1 MIAKTQYY
9 SEVIPVEFKDKIKA
23 RRLELGMTLDD
34 VAKLVGV
41 SNPTISRWESG
52 AIVNQRRDKIELLAK
67 ALQLTPGELMGWEDD
82 TLPSNVLPFPSTR
95 MLPRLGPIA
104 CGDPILAEENIEG
117 YDPVPDFVHA
127 DYTLVCKG
135 DSMTGAR
142 ILDGDIVCIKQDAE
156 VRSGDIA
163 AVLVDGDEATLK
175 RVHFRPD
182 GVILLP
188 ENPAYSPMV
197 FTGADAQRVRIIG
210 KATHFISS
218 VR

>member
-1 MIAKTQYY
+1 M
-9 SEVIPVEFKDKIKA
+9 EFKDKIKA

-67 ALQLTPGELMGWEDD
+67 ALQLTPGELMGWDADD
-82 TLPSNVLPFPSTR
+82 LPSNVLPFPSVR
-95 MLPRLGPIA
+95 QLPRLGRIA

-117 YDPVPDFVHA
+117 YDPVPDFVKA

-142 ILDGDIVCIKQDAE
+142 IYDGDIVCIKQGAE

-175 RVHFRPD
+175 RVRFQDD
-182 GVILLP
+182 GIVLWP
-188 ENPAYSPMV
+188 ENPAYAPMA
-197 FTGADAQRVRIIG
+197 FLGADAQRVRIIG